1 MGSYFSQP
9 QPQPFISFVSYTKDN
24 VIKEELNIWPER
36 IGYNTFTGRIPVGQ
50 LSPLHISVYHKL
62 QELINACGMHNF
74 DAIERFG
81 DALDPY
87 EYIKLEVDTL
97 SGRKKM
103 HVQLS
108 SYPMII
114 STFINNVKVL
124 CGLGKD
130 GQELIDDIHPWT
142 REPAQ
147 RQAGPY
153 YRSYF
158 DYIY

>member
-1 MGSYFSQP
+1 
-9 QPQPFISFVSYTKDN
+9 
-24 VIKEELNIWPER
+24 
-36 IGYNTFTGRIPVGQ
+36 
-50 LSPLHISVYHKL
+50 
-62 QELINACGMHNF
+62 MHNF
-74 DAIERFG
+74 DALERFG
-81 DALDPY
+81 DALGPY
-87 EYIKLEVDTL
+87 EYIKLEVDTA

-108 SYPMII
+108 SYPIII

-142 REPAQ
+142 RREPAQ

-158 DYIY
+158 DCIYFDS